1 MKFCPECGNPVEG
14 YKKLLKIQEVKRTQR
29 HPNYWGSRGFV

>member
-14 YKKLLKIQEVKRTQR
+14 YKKLLKIQEVKRTRR
-29 HPNYWGSRGFV
+29 HP

>member
-29 HPNYWGSRGFV
+29 HSNNRRGRRYL

>member
-14 YKKLLKIQEVKRTQR
+14 YKKLLKIQEVKKNTTTSVQSER
-29 HPNYWGSRGFV
+29 S